1 MTFLLRSFCKM
12 GFLRRASSKFKLGK
26 FVDGNLVEHIMEV
39 NASVFDPCIDFD
51 SGAGSQKHKQVI
63 C

>member
-1 MTFLLRSFCKM
+1 M